1 MNPSMDPVERVVVGI
16 DGSEY
21 STLALQTA
29 ATLAK
34 ALALRLDVVSCW
46 SRSDIYFAAE
56 IPVGGFPEADVLEV
70 EATRLV
76 DDAVERAFG
85 PERPPGLVDV
95 SIRYGHPGKILVDE
109 SASARLLVVGR
120 RGRGGFLGL
129 RLGSVSSACVAHA
142 HCPVLV
148 VNEPD

>member
-1 MNPSMDPVERVVVGI
+1 MDSPQIPSERIVVGI

-21 STLALQTA
+21 STAALQTA
-29 ATLAK
+29 ATLAA
-34 ALALRLDVVSCW
+34 ALELRLDVVSCW

-56 IPVGGFPEADVLEV
+56 IPVGGFPEGDLLEG

-85 PERPPGLVDV
+85 PERPRSL
-95 SIRYGHPGKILVDE
+95 SISVRYGHPAQILVEE
-109 SASARLLVVGR
+109 SANARLLVLGR

-129 RLGSVSSACVAHA
+129 RIGSVSSACVAHA
-142 HCPVLV
+142 HCPVVV
-148 VNEPD
+148 VNDPE

>member
-1 MNPSMDPVERVVVGI
+1 MDTPQIPSERVVVGI

-21 STLALQTA
+21 STAALQTA
-29 ATLAK
+29 ATLAA
-34 ALALRLDVVSCW
+34 ALELRLDVVSCW

-56 IPVGGFPEADVLEV
+56 IPVGGFPEGDLLQG

-85 PERPPGLVDV
+85 PERPRGL
-95 SIRYGHPGKILVDE
+95 SISVRYGHPAQILVEE
-109 SASARLLVVGR
+109 SANARLLVLGR

-129 RLGSVSSACVAHA
+129 RIGSVSSACVAHA
-142 HCPVLV
+142 HCPVVV
-148 VNEPD
+148 VNDPE